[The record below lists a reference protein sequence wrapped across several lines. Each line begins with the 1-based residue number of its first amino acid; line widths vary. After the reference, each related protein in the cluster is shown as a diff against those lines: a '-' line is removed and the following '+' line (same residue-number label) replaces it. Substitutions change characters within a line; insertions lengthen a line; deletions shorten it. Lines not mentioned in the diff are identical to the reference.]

1 MGVEGVGAVGVEGV
15 VAVVV
20 EVERAVG
27 RGVEGIRA
35 VGVAMGG
42 HLEGGVGWEG
52 CPIWASLWTPVG
64 WSFSYSQIISKE
76 ENVFRP

>member
-1 MGVEGVGAVGVEGV
+1 MGREVEGVRAVGR
-15 VAVVV
+15 
-20 EVERAVG
+20 EVKGTEG
-27 RGVEGIRA
+27 RGVEGVRA

-76 ENVFRP
+76 ENVFRT